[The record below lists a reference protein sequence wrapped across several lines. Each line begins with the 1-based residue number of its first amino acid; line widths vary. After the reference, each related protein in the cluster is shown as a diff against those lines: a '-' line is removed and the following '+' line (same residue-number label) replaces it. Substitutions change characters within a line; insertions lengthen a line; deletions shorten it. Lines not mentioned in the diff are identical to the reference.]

1 VLGKEKQLTN
11 HLVIIKKDFKENLF
25 GFFFYID
32 EMYIV
37 NTTYEGK
44 GKDELSLEQGSFVTV
59 IEKSLTGWWK
69 VK

>member
-1 VLGKEKQLTN
+1 MG
-11 HLVIIKKDFKENLF
+11 
-25 GFFFYID
+25 FFYID

-69 VK
+69 IK